1 MTEKAKNERTIQNSF
16 NHMDADAKQQYLQRL
31 SGILQILNKLSLTLR
46 QPYGMEVIFLWY
58 RSETNEHDMQTII
71 SLM

>member
-16 NHMDADAKQQYLQRL
+16 NRMDAEAKQQYLQRL

-46 QPYGMEVIFLWY
+46 QPYDMEVISLWY